1 MKKNLIVVLI
11 IISSINSL
19 DAQNVNYYRLI
30 KIIKEGKEIGNP
42 TGGQFL
48 SFSGSYCYES
58 DSEGFSVGNGKLEYK
73 NNDNG
78 FITYVGNSY
87 WGKSIFRFNSNKS
100 RLNVLTDSDLIY
112 VYEISKAPSGVTT
125 CSLIKSK
132 SSSQG
137 QVSGG
142 YVGGYYPPINGGSY
156 NTGSNNSSTQSAN
169 SQSSSS
175 STTKN
180 QPTRH
185 KCSRCNGKGRIA
197 IETHPP
203 MFGQEDYKERCSEC
217 GGYFLHSS
225 GHAHV
230 NCSLCYGK
238 GYFTTD

>member
-1 MKKNLIVVLI
+1 MTIFFPTFSV
-11 IISSINSL
+11 
-19 DAQNVNYYRLI
+19 AQTTYYYRLTK
-30 KIIKEGKEIGNP
+30 KIQDGIEYTN
-42 TGGQFL
+42 TAGGQFIT
-48 SFSGSYCYES
+48 FEGDICYDS
-58 DSEGFSVGNGKLEYK
+58 DKWGIKVGNGQLCLDKQHSTNSK
-73 NNDNG
+73 
-78 FITYVGNSY
+78 TYIGNSY
-87 WGKSIFRFNSNKS
+87 FGNTVYRFK
-100 RLNVLTDSDLIY
+100 SDLSLLNIVVTKNLLY
-112 VYEISKAPSGVTT
+112 VYKRDNPPSDQIT

-132 SSSQG
+132 QSNPQS

-156 NTGSNNSSTQSAN
+156 NTGNSNSSTQSVN

-185 KCSRCNGKGRIA
+185 TCSRCNGKGRIA

-217 GGYFLHSS
+217 GGYFLHSW
-225 GHAHV
+225 GHTHTS
-230 NCSLCYGK
+230 CPQCHGK

>member
-1 MKKNLIVVLI
+1 MI

-73 NNDNG
+73 NTDNG
-78 FITYVGNSY
+78 IITYVGNSY
-87 WGKSIFRFNSNKS
+87 WGESVFRFNSNKS
-100 RLNVLTDSDLIY
+100 RLNVITDSDLIY

-125 CSLIKSK
+125 CSLIRKP
-132 SSSQG
+132 SSQG
-137 QVSGG
+137 QISWGT
-142 YVGGYYPPINGGSY
+142 VGGYYPPTVGGSY
-156 NTGSNNSSTQSAN
+156 NTGNSNSSTQSGN

-185 KCSRCNGKGRIA
+185 TCSRCNGKGRIA

-217 GGYFLHSS
+217 GGYFLHSW
-225 GHAHV
+225 GHTHTT
-230 NCSLCYGK
+230 CPQCHGK